1 MTSILGLDKQKHIAK
16 LARSV
21 PAGAFAECGVYRG
34 GILKMLANAH
44 RDRTIYGFDTFEG
57 LPVGMWV
64 DGEPHK
70 AGEFDDTSLRYV
82 QAEVADYPNV
92 VLVKGIF
99 PDSAADL
106 PSTKFALVHI
116 DFDFYESTKAAIDW
130 FLPRMVPDGVIVF
143 DDYEWEMCPGVKRAS
158 DEAGLSV
165 ATTVKYQA
173 VYRVP
178 TAV

>member
-34 GILKMLANAH
+34 GVLKMLANAH
-44 RDRTIYGFDTFEG
+44 RDRMVYGFDTFEG
-57 LPVGMWV
+57 LPDAMWV
-64 DGEPHK
+64 DGEPHN

-82 QAEVADYPNV
+82 QAEVADCHNV
-92 VLVKGIF
+92 VLVQGMF

-106 PSTKFALVHI
+106 TSTKFALVHI

-130 FLPRMVPDGVIVF
+130 FLPRMSPGGVIVF
-143 DDYEWEMCPGVKRAS
+143 DDYEWEMCPCVKRAI
-158 DEAGLSV
+158 DEADLSV
-165 ATTVKYQA
+165 SRPVQYQA
-173 VYRVP
+173 VYRV
-178 TAV
+178 A